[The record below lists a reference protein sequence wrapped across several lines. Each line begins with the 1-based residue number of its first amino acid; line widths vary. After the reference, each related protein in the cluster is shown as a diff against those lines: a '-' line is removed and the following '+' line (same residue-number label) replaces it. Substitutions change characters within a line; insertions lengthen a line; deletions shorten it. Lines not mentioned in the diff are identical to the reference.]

1 MTVQEGHS
9 PARRRLYKMMS
20 KAPISI
26 GIQPQTAMF
35 AVLFTA
41 VCGAGTFVC
50 PEGQ

>member
-1 MTVQEGHS
+1 
-9 PARRRLYKMMS
+9 MMS

-41 VCGAGTFVC
+41 VCGAGKQLLC
-50 PEGQ
+50 AHQAYG